1 MMLLKAD
8 RDSSQMLVR
17 MYKLSPADMNQ
28 VDGCSRPN
36 QVGAGIPFMGLKNY
50 DKGCYVVGLQ
60 LTINDRVLH
69 INSSKCSTHI
79 TYEAALAAYNL
90 RIHPNH

>member
-1 MMLLKAD
+1 MMLLKTD
-8 RDSSQMLVR
+8 RGAFGMLVR
-17 MYKLSPADMNQ
+17 LYKLSPADMIQ

-36 QVGAGIPFMGLKNY
+36 QVRAGIPFMGIKDY

-60 LTINDRVLH
+60 LTVNDRVLH
-69 INSSKCSTHI
+69 INSSKCSTYI

-90 RIHPNH
+90 RLRPNH